1 MPAKPR
7 HTILV
12 VDDEPDVVKSV
23 QDLLRYDYR
32 VLGATSAA
40 EGLKILE
47 SNEVHVVMTD
57 QRMPETTGVEFLT
70 HVRGEHPDAIRLLF
84 TGYADIRAVI
94 EAINQ
99 GNVFR
104 YLTKPWDPDELQ
116 TIIRQGCERYDMIVE
131 RKHLMDE
138 LHAKNEELQKTNA
151 ELVKSNELKQAFI
164 QVASHELRTPLT
176 ILLGLARLANKATG
190 LPQPCKG
197 WIEKIESAGKRLQT
211 LVDQI
216 ISMLMAN
223 KFDQAAHRTNAD
235 LTELLKAAADDV
247 RPFIELRGQQLDVQ
261 LSPDLGSM
269 NLEAP
274 RIRDA
279 INHLLLNAI
288 KFTPDGGKIGLSG
301 SRTSDGGV
309 AIRVSDTGAGIE
321 PAEKEKLFTPF
332 FTGFDVSKHSSGHF
346 EHGRKG
352 LGLGLSVV
360 KAFVEMHGGKIE
372 VDSTVGQGTTF
383 TVTLPNAGL

>member
-1 MPAKPR
+1 MPKPR

-12 VDDEPDVVKSV
+12 VDDEADVVKSV

-40 EGLKILE
+40 EGLKIME
-47 SNEVHVVMTD
+47 ENEVHCVMTD

-70 HVRGEHPDAIRLLF
+70 HVRGEHPDAVRLLF

-116 TIIRQGCERYDMIVE
+116 AIIRQGCERYDMIVE
-131 RKHLMDE
+131 RKQLMGQLQAQNKE
-138 LHAKNEELQKTNA
+138 LEKANA
-151 ELVKSNELKQAFI
+151 ELMKSNQLKHAFI

-176 ILLGLARLANKATG
+176 ILMGLTRLAGKAG
-190 LPQPCKG
+190 NAAEPLKG
-197 WIEKIESAGKRLQT
+197 WLGRIEAAGKRLQL

-216 ISMLMAN
+216 ISMLVAN
-223 KFDQAAHRTNAD
+223 KFERPLERTPTD
-235 LTELLKAAADDV
+235 LGELLKSAADDV
-247 RPFIELRGQQLDVQ
+247 RPFVELRGQTLDVE
-261 LSPDLGSM
+261 LAPNLGSLS
-269 NLEAP
+269 LEAP

-279 INHLLLNAI
+279 LNHLLLNAI
-288 KFTPDGGKIGLSG
+288 KFTPDGGRISLTGARAG
-301 SRTSDGGV
+301 GNGDGAV
-309 AIRVSDTGAGIE
+309 IRVADNGAGIE
-321 PAEKEKLFTPF
+321 PEAREKLFDPF
-332 FTGFDVSKHSSGHF
+332 FTGFDVSHHSSGHF

-352 LGLGLSVV
+352 LGLGLPLV
-360 KAFVEMHGGKIE
+360 KSFVEMHGGKID
-372 VDSTVGQGTTF
+372 VDSEIGKGTTF
-383 TVTLPNAGL
+383 TMTLPAK